1 MMKRNLVIAVTLVMN
16 MVAFGQSFSK
26 ADAEELAGLNFDW
39 SVETVKAAPA
49 TKTTTTARSTRSV
62 SVNQLSAASARRNSS
77 SARTTRRASAQQTAY
92 AAPAQNVVPQNVQQN
107 DVQAQLNSAIAANS
121 AQKVIIGVVEHNYI
135 EDISGTTTL
144 IVRTSGFGGSI
155 RKFTMKGYRDY
166 VIPVYAGDY
175 VCFIATYGQNGMNE
189 YPLVRYNELVNVT
202 GTNRYLQEYAD
213 HYYGGDTAMMLANTP
228 GASKW
233 QRTVSTIATGAM
245 TVASVA
251 MLAKEVISWFK

>member
-1 MMKRNLVIAVTLVMN
+1 MTRRNLVKFATVMMMA
-16 MVAFGQSFSK
+16 MVAMVCNAQGFSADDAASF
-26 ADAEELAGLNFDW
+26 DAMMGK
-39 SVETVKAAPA
+39 VTVKAAPVA
-49 TKTTTTARSTRSV
+49 KTTTRATRSV

-77 SARTTRRASAQQTAY
+77 TASTTRRAAQTQQYSAAQ
-92 AAPAQNVVPQNVQQN
+92 QNVVPQN

-135 EDISGTTTL
+135 ETIDGVTTL
-144 IVRTSGFGGSI
+144 VVRTSGFGGSI
-155 RKFTMKGYRDY
+155 RKFTMKGYRDV
-166 VIPVYAGDY
+166 VIPVYQGDY

-233 QRTVSTIATGAM
+233 QRTVSTIATG
-245 TVASVA
+245 
-251 MLAKEVISWFK
+251 

>member
-1 MMKRNLVIAVTLVMN
+1 MKKNMFFMFVMVMN
-16 MVAFGQSFSK
+16 AVVAFGQSFSAQD
-26 ADAEELAGLNFDW
+26 ADELSGMNFDW
-39 SVETVKAAPA
+39 NAKVVKAAPA
-49 TKTTTTARSTRSV
+49 AKTTTRATRSV
-62 SVNQLSAASARRNSS
+62 SVRQLAQASSARRSN
-77 SARTTRRASAQQTAY
+77 TTARRAAAAQSYSYSA
-92 AAPAQNVVPQNVQQN
+92 PQNVVPQN

-135 EDISGTTTL
+135 EDIYGTTTL
-144 IVRTSGFGGSI
+144 IVRTAGFGGSI
-155 RKFTMKGYRDY
+155 RKFTMRGYRDY
-166 VIPVYAGDY
+166 VIPVYQGDY

-233 QRTVSTIATGAM
+233 QRTVSTIASGAM

-251 MLAKEVISWFK
+251 MLAKEVIGWFK

>member
-1 MMKRNLVIAVTLVMN
+1 MFVMVMN
-16 MVAFGQSFSK
+16 AVVAFGQNFSAQD
-26 ADAEELAGLNFDW
+26 ADELSGMNFDW
-39 SVETVKAAPA
+39 NAKVVKAAPA
-49 TKTTTTARSTRSV
+49 AKTTTRATRSV
-62 SVNQLSAASARRNSS
+62 SVRQLASASSRRSNT
-77 SARTTRRASAQQTAY
+77 ARRAAA
-92 AAPAQNVVPQNVQQN
+92 AAPAAQSYAPAQQNVVPQN

-135 EDISGTTTL
+135 EDIYGTTTL
-144 IVRTSGFGGSI
+144 IVRTAGFGGSI
-155 RKFTMKGYRDY
+155 RKFTMRGYRDY
-166 VIPVYAGDY
+166 VIPVYQGDY

-233 QRTVSTIATGAM
+233 QRTISTIATGAM

-251 MLAKEVISWFK
+251 MLAKEVVSWFK

>member
-1 MMKRNLVIAVTLVMN
+1 MKKNMFFMFVMVMN
-16 MVAFGQSFSK
+16 AVVAFGQSFSAQD
-26 ADAEELAGLNFDW
+26 ADELSGMNFDW
-39 SVETVKAAPA
+39 NAKVVKAAPA
-49 TKTTTTARSTRSV
+49 AKTTTRATRSV
-62 SVNQLSAASARRNSS
+62 SVRQLAQASSARRSN
-77 SARTTRRASAQQTAY
+77 TTARRAAAAQSYSYSA
-92 AAPAQNVVPQNVQQN
+92 PQNVVPQN

-135 EDISGTTTL
+135 EDIYGTTTL
-144 IVRTSGFGGSI
+144 IVRTAGFGGSI
-155 RKFTMKGYRDY
+155 RKFTMRGYRDY
-166 VIPVYAGDY
+166 VIPVYQGDY

-233 QRTVSTIATGAM
+233 QRTISTIATGAM

-251 MLAKEVISWFK
+251 MLAKEVVSWFK

>member
-1 MMKRNLVIAVTLVMN
+1 MKKNMFFMFVMVMN
-16 MVAFGQSFSK
+16 AVVAFGQNFSAQD
-26 ADAEELAGLNFDW
+26 ADELSGMNFDW
-39 SVETVKAAPA
+39 NAKVVKAAPA
-49 TKTTTTARSTRSV
+49 AKTTTRATRSV
-62 SVNQLSAASARRNSS
+62 SVRQLASASSRRSNT
-77 SARTTRRASAQQTAY
+77 ARRAAA
-92 AAPAQNVVPQNVQQN
+92 AAPAAQSYALAQQNVVPQN
-107 DVQAQLNSAIAANS
+107 DVQAQLNATIAANS

-135 EDISGTTTL
+135 EDIYGTTTL

-233 QRTVSTIATGAM
+233 QRTVSTIASGAM

-251 MLAKEVISWFK
+251 MLAKEVIGWFK

>member
-1 MMKRNLVIAVTLVMN
+1 MFVMVMN
-16 MVAFGQSFSK
+16 AVVAFGQNFSAQD
-26 ADAEELAGLNFDW
+26 ADELSSMNFDW
-39 SVETVKAAPA
+39 NAKVVKAAPA
-49 TKTTTTARSTRSV
+49 AKTTTRATRSV
-62 SVNQLSAASARRNSS
+62 SVRQLASASSRRSNT
-77 SARTTRRASAQQTAY
+77 ARRAVAAQQTAY
-92 AAPAQNVVPQNVQQN
+92 AAPAPQAQYSAPQN
-107 DVQAQLNSAIAANS
+107 DVQAQLNATIAANS

-135 EDISGTTTL
+135 EDIYGTTTL

-251 MLAKEVISWFK
+251 MLAKEVIGWFK